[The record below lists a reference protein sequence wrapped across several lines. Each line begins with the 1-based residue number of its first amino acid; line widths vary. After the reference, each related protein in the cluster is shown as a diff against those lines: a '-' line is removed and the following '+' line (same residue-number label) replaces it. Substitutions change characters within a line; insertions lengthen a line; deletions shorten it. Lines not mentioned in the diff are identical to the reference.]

1 MRIYFTME
9 RLQERVKVIDSTLL
23 NLEQLYTVLSH
34 VRHTRYVVHSVAGSI
49 KNVLLKRKIHILQ
62 TQAYHHAKYIQIQV
76 LILYKCRTFGT

>member
-49 KNVLLKRKIHILQ
+49 KNVLLKRKSSKLQ
-62 TQAYHHAKYIQIQV
+62 TQAYHHAKYIQI
-76 LILYKCRTFGT
+76 